1 MERDRIIRFLDEL
14 LQPGSI
20 PDFGPQGLLVE
31 GKEEVAKVAVGVT
44 PSIAL
49 FERAIESGADLVLCH
64 HGMFLDHAPRV
75 VKGPLKR
82 RLQLL
87 LEHGI
92 TLLSYH
98 LVLDAHEEHGNN
110 ALIARRLGL
119 KDVQPFGEYRGAM
132 IGRKGRFDPALSA
145 EAFADL
151 LRATFGGDPLIFGF
165 GADPISTLGVI
176 SGGAVSDFSAAIED
190 ELDAYLTG
198 EVREH
203 VQEMAREE
211 GVTYVAAGH
220 YRTETFGVISLAE
233 RLEREFGLP
242 WEFIDIPNPV

>member
-1 MERDRIIRFLDEL
+1 MDRDRIIRFLDDL
-14 LQPGSI
+14 LEPGSI
-20 PDFGPQGLLVE
+20 PDLGPQGLLVE
-31 GKEEVAKVAVGVT
+31 GRDDVSKVAVGVT

-49 FERAIESGADLVLCH
+49 FERAIDAGADLVICH
-64 HGMFLDHAPRV
+64 HGMFMDWDSRV
-75 VKGPLKR
+75 VRGPLKR

-87 LEHGI
+87 LDHGV

-119 KDVQPFGEYRGAM
+119 KDIEPFGEYHGTM
-132 IGRKGRFDPALSA
+132 IGRKGRFDPPLAR
-145 EAFADL
+145 EAFTERVRGL
-151 LRATFGGDPLIFGF
+151 FGGDPLLFGF
-165 GADPISTLGVI
+165 GPDPVASIGII
-176 SGGAVSDFSAAIED
+176 SGGAVSDFSQAVAE

-198 EVREH
+198 EVKEH

-220 YRTETFGVISLAE
+220 YRTETCGVISLGE

-242 WEFIDIPNPV
+242 WEFIDVPNPV

>member
-1 MERDRIIRFLDEL
+1 MDRDRIIRCLDDL

-31 GKEEVAKVAVGVT
+31 GKGDVSKVAVGVT

-49 FERAIESGADLVLCH
+49 FERAIEAGADLVVCH
-64 HGMFLDHAPRV
+64 HGMFLDWEPRV
-75 VKGPLKR
+75 VRGPLKR
-82 RLQLL
+82 RLQMLL
-87 LEHGI
+87 DNGI

-119 KDVQPFGEYRGAM
+119 KDIEPFGEYRGTM
-132 IGRKGRFDPALSA
+132 IGRKGRFDPPLARDVFA
-145 EAFADL
+145 ERVRDL
-151 LRATFGGDPLIFGF
+151 FGGDPLLFGF
-165 GADPISTLGVI
+165 GPDPIASIGII
-176 SGGAVSDFSAAIED
+176 SGGAVSDFSQAVAEG
-190 ELDAYLTG
+190 LDAYLTG
-198 EVREH
+198 EVKEH

-220 YRTETFGVISLAE
+220 YRTETFGVISLGE
-233 RLEREFGLP
+233 RLERELGLP
-242 WEFIDIPNPV
+242 WEFIDVPNPV